1 MIATKLQLANAPS
14 TQEQDIME
22 DSCKSMHVGGGQHLV
37 ICKNNEVLQKLANN
51 VEMLLL
57 TPNDMDCYVNCI
69 HIQSLHMFE
78 LF

>member
-14 TQEQDIME
+14 TQEEDIME
-22 DSCKSMHVGGGQHLV
+22 DSCKSMYVGGGQCLV

-51 VEMLLL
+51 VAILLL
-57 TPNDMDCYVNCI
+57 TPNDIDCCVDCC
-69 HIQSLHMFE
+69 LRMFE